1 MNLVKIGVGH
11 MAVST
16 NTEETLYTSS
26 LGSCVAVTMY
36 DTNQQIGGLAHIQL
50 PDSSICKSLSEQKP
64 ACFAD
69 QAIPNLLEAIEE
81 RGAHKYNLQITI
93 IGGASFSAQQSHDFF
108 NIGANNI
115 IAVKNIL
122 AKLAL
127 PIRNEDIGGQR
138 PRSVYLDVQHGTIQ
152 ISSLSKNYRLEA

>member
-11 MAVST
+11 MTVST

-36 DTNQQIGGLAHIQL
+36 DKNNQIGGLAHIQL
-50 PDSSICKSLSEQKP
+50 PSSSISPSLKNQKP

-69 QAIPNLLEAIEE
+69 LAIPNLLKAMQE
-81 RGAHKYNLQITI
+81 RGATENLLQISL
-93 IGGASFSAQQSHDFF
+93 IGGASFNVEQTQDFF
-108 NIGANNI
+108 HIGTNNI
-115 IAVKNIL
+115 VTIKAIL
-122 AKLAL
+122 KELGH
-127 PIRNEDIGGQR
+127 PIRNEDIGGHR
-138 PRSVYLDVQHGTIQ
+138 PRSVYFDIKNGTIQ